1 MDYMDRDS
9 RYDIL
14 FDTVDIGP
22 VKSKNRFYQV
32 PHCNGGGYRD
42 PSAAAEMRGIKSQG
56 GWGVIF
62 TEQCEMHHSSEITPF
77 IELRLWD
84 DADIPMIAKMAD
96 RMKEYGALAG
106 IQLAYS
112 GINGPNLYTKEVPL
126 AVTGMPIRTFTN
138 DPVSAR
144 SLDKEDIKNLLVE
157 NTCQILRKANEVNA
171 GHIGGSISMSQF
183 LLPLMYFLEIENHL
197 EYRLVL
203 SKGHASLAHSAIL
216 NGVF

>member
-1 MDYMDRDS
+1 MVARDP

-14 FDTVDIGP
+14 FEEVAIGP
-22 VKSKNRFYQV
+22 LKAKNRFYQV

-84 DADIPMIAKMAD
+84 DEDIPQLAKMAD

-112 GINGPNLYTKEVPL
+112 GINGPNLYTREVPL
-126 AVTGMPIRTFTN
+126 APSALPIRTFTN
-138 DPVSAR
+138 DPVNAL
-144 SLDKEDIKNLLVE
+144 SLI
-157 NTCQILRKANEVNA
+157 
-171 GHIGGSISMSQF
+171 HI
-183 LLPLMYFLEIENHL
+183 
-197 EYRLVL
+197 
-203 SKGHASLAHSAIL
+203 
-216 NGVF
+216 